1 MRELTGLIF
10 VLKTITV
17 ALGGL
22 ITFYAYQASRRTG
35 ARALLYLSIGFAVI
49 TLGALTG
56 GIIDQ
61 LLRLTRAWAIVVE
74 SLLAITGFA
83 IILYSL
89 YVD

>member
-10 VLKTITV
+10 ALKTITV

-22 ITFYAYQASRRTG
+22 ITFYAYKASQRTR
-35 ARALLYLSIGFAVI
+35 ARALWYLAIGFAVI
-49 TLGALTG
+49 TLGALLG
-56 GIIDQ
+56 GVIDQ
-61 LLRLTRAWAIVVE
+61 LLRLTREWAIVME
-74 SLLAITGFA
+74 SFLAIAGFA